1 MAGRKGSFANLVRE
15 ELQAR
20 GRASVAELTAL
31 MVSKAA
37 PEQIAGR
44 KVRPMVQAVMRD
56 LLRSQEAARVT
67 DGVYRWA
74 GRKEPVQLRQKMW
87 SILRARRVVSV
98 EDLMELTGASRGYAR
113 QWSAMLEGHELVRRL
128 EDGRIQLVNDPVVMP
143 DDATKAEKLKAI
155 RIRKALESMLQGIE
169 GLSKA
174 VKELEEAIP

>member
-15 ELQAR
+15 ELQLR
-20 GRASVAELTAL
+20 GRVSVAELTTL

-87 SILRARRVVSV
+87 SILRARRVVSI
-98 EDLMELTGASRGYAR
+98 EDLMELAGSSRKYAQ
-113 QWSAMLEGHELVRRL
+113 QWSRMLEGHELVRRL

-143 DDATKAEKLKAI
+143 DDATKAQKLKAI
-155 RIRKALESMLQGIE
+155 RIRKALEAMRQSM
-169 GLSKA
+169 
-174 VKELEEAIP
+174 KELEEAVS

>member
-15 ELQAR
+15 ELQLR
-20 GRASVAELTAL
+20 GRVSVTELTAL

-98 EDLMELTGASRGYAR
+98 EDLMELTGASRPYAQ
-113 QWSAMLEGHELVRRL
+113 QWSRMLEEHELVRRL
-128 EDGRIQLVNDPVVMP
+128 DDGRIQLVNDPVVMP
-143 DDATKAEKLKAI
+143 EDTTKAEKLKAI
-155 RIRKALESMLQGIE
+155 RIRKALATVRDLA
-169 GLSKA
+169 GLVQVA
-174 VKELEEAIP
+174 VKELEEVLS

>member
-87 SILRARRVVSV
+87 SILRARRVVSI
-98 EDLMELTGASRGYAR
+98 EDLMELTGSSRKYAQ
-113 QWSAMLEGHELVRRL
+113 QWSRMLEGHELVRRL

-143 DDATKAEKLKAI
+143 DDATKAQKLKAI
-155 RIRKALESMLQGIE
+155 RIRKALESMRQ
-169 GLSKA
+169 SM
-174 VKELEEAIP
+174 KELEEAVS

>member
-1 MAGRKGSFANLVRE
+1 MRE
-15 ELQAR
+15 ELQLR
-20 GRASVAELTAL
+20 GRVSVSELTAL

-44 KVRPMVQAVMRD
+44 KVRPMVQAVLRD

-87 SILRARRVVSV
+87 SILRSRRVVSI
-98 EDLMELTGASRGYAR
+98 EDLMELTGSSRKYAQ
-113 QWSAMLEGHELVRRL
+113 QWSTMLEGHELVRRL

-143 DDATKAEKLKAI
+143 DDATKAQKLKAI
-155 RIRKALESMLQGIE
+155 RIRKVLEAMRQSM
-169 GLSKA
+169 
-174 VKELEEAIP
+174 KELEEAVS

>member
-15 ELQAR
+15 ELR
-20 GRASVAELTAL
+20 TRHPVSVAELTAL

-44 KVRPMVQAVMRD
+44 KVQPMVQAVMRD

-87 SILRARRVVSV
+87 SILRSRRVVSI
-98 EDLMELTGASRGYAR
+98 EDLMELTGSSRKYAQ
-113 QWSAMLEGHELVRRL
+113 QWSKMLECHELVRRL

-143 DDATKAEKLKAI
+143 DDATKAQKLKTI
-155 RIRKALESMLQGIE
+155 RIRKALESMRQ
-169 GLSKA
+169 SM
-174 VKELEEAIP
+174 KELEEAVS

>member
-15 ELQAR
+15 ELQLR
-20 GRASVAELTAL
+20 GRVSVTELTAL

-98 EDLMELTGASRGYAR
+98 EDLMELTGASQPYAK
-113 QWSAMLEGHELVRRL
+113 QWARMLEGHELVRRL
-128 EDGRIQLVNDPVVMP
+128 ADGRIQLVNDPVVMP
-143 DDATKAEKLKAI
+143 DDVTKAQKLKAI
-155 RIRKALESMLQGIE
+155 RVRNALAAMLGSMASMKVALR
-169 GLSKA
+169 
-174 VKELEEAIP
+174 ELEEAVS